1 MSKIHVLNDK
11 FENSGELELPAS
23 YAEVNPHNLYLYVK
37 SYLAGIRANS
47 AHTKS
52 RAFVSGGMKSMAVKV
67 ILQDMENTLTDET
80 VESVIG
86 KLIDAATAAGAQLR
100 S

>member
-52 RAFVSGGMKSMAVKV
+52 RAFVSGGGKNHGDKKDVV
-67 ILQDMENTLTDET
+67 VQEQVQLELTF
-80 VESVIG
+80 G
-86 KLIDAATAAGAQLR
+86 
-100 S
+100 

>member
-52 RAFVSGGMKSMAVKV
+52 RAFVSGGGKKTMETKRTWWCKSGF
-67 ILQDMENTLTDET
+67 N
-80 VESVIG
+80 
-86 KLIDAATAAGAQLR
+86 
-100 S
+100 